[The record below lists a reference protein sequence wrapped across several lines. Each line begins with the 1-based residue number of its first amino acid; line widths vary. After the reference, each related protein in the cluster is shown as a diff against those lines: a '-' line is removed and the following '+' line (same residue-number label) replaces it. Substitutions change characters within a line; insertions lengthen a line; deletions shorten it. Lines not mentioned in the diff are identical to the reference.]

1 MPKLNALFVGCS
13 LIFVAASLFLG
24 WFFFSTYGQFAEL
37 ISPMISVLF
46 HIGVL
51 FMLAYVLLRANRGE
65 RASAILA
72 SQASLSILIAAIV
85 FGEMAVYVA
94 ALVAVIGVVML
105 WMPSSK
111 ERYFDA
117 KIKSNTPN

>member
-13 LIFVAASLFLG
+13 LIFVAAGLFLG
-24 WFFFSTYGQFAEL
+24 WFFFSTYRQFADL
-37 ISPMISVLF
+37 ISPMISALF
-46 HIGVL
+46 YIGVL
-51 FMLAYVLLRANRGE
+51 FVLAYVLLRANRGE

-72 SQASLSILIAAIV
+72 SLASLSILLAAIV

-94 ALVAVIGVVML
+94 ALVAVIGMVML